1 MDTKDKKIVFFDSG
15 VGGLTVYAK
24 MKEIL
29 PNEDYIY
36 FGDLKNSPYGEKTK
50 EELIEI
56 SKRIF
61 DFFKTQEV
69 KAVVMACNTTSATAY
84 EPLKDNYDFKIYP
97 IIQSCAKEISA
108 LNVKIICVFATEAT
122 VKTHAYQ
129 KYINQNNPDINVVE
143 IPCPSWVKI
152 VEENKVYDKESEKEI
167 KKYVDKALEFN
178 PDKIVLGC
186 THYPFLTDVISKF
199 ADKKI
204 ILNPAEIFV
213 NYIKNDLEKNSMLKN
228 SPCGQET
235 FYVSAFPD
243 KFRHAGSMFC
253 NLKNLPQKI
262 EI

>member
-1 MDTKDKKIVFFDSG
+1 MDIKDKKIVFFDSG

-24 MKEIL
+24 MKEVL

-36 FGDLKNSPYGEKTK
+36 FGDLKNSPYGEKSK
-50 EELIEI
+50 DELIEI

-61 DFFKTQEV
+61 DFFKTQNV

-108 LNVKIICVFATEAT
+108 LNVKTICVFATEAT
-122 VKTHAYQ
+122 VKSHAYK
-129 KYINQNNPDINVVE
+129 KYITQNNPDINVVE
-143 IPCPSWVKI
+143 IACPSWVKI
-152 VEENKVYDKESEKEI
+152 VEENRVFDKKSEQEI
-167 KKYVDKALEFN
+167 KKYVDMALEHN

-186 THYPFLTDVISKF
+186 THYPFLTDIISKF
-199 ADKKI
+199 TEKSI

-213 NYIKNDLEKNSMLKN
+213 EYIKNDLMKNSMLKN
-228 SPCGQET
+228 SPDGQET
-235 FYVSAFPD
+235 FYVSAYPD
-243 KFRHAGSMFC
+243 KFRQAGSMFC
-253 NLKNLPQKI
+253 ELKNLPEKI

>member
-1 MDTKDKKIVFFDSG
+1 MEVKNKKIAFFDSG

-24 MKEIL
+24 MKELL

-36 FGDLKNSPYGEKTK
+36 FGDLKNSPYGEKSK
-50 EELIEI
+50 DELIEI

-61 DFFKTQEV
+61 NFFKKQDV

-84 EPLKDNYDFKIYP
+84 EPLKDNYDFRIYP
-97 IIQSCAKEISA
+97 IIQSCAKEISD
-108 LNVKIICVFATEAT
+108 LNSKTICVFATEAT
-122 VKTHAYQ
+122 VKSHAYK
-129 KYINQNNPDINVVE
+129 KYINQNNKDINVIE
-143 IPCPSWVKI
+143 IACPSWVKI
-152 VEENKVYDKESEKEI
+152 VESNKIFDTESEKEI

-199 ADKKI
+199 TDKKK

-213 NYIKNDLEKNSMLKN
+213 EYIKNDLAQNSMLKD

-235 FYVSAFPD
+235 FYVSDYPD
-243 KFRHAGSMFC
+243 KFRHAGSMFYK
-253 NLKNLPQKI
+253 LEKSPQKF